1 MQSDR
6 ANMPSEFAAER
17 LALRTPAEI
26 ATDIIPDRPLIC
38 KFPVIRHFFIF
49 REWLETG
56 ISPSCTC
63 RDVVNLADGRSL
75 DTQSREIAGGTVR
88 EDT

>member
-1 MQSDR
+1 MQNDR
-6 ANMPSEFAAER
+6 ADKPSEFAAER

-38 KFPVIRHFFIF
+38 KFPVIKHYFIF

-63 RDVVNLADGRSL
+63 RENVDRADSRSVN
-75 DTQSREIAGGTVR
+75 TQSREIAGGTVR
-88 EDT
+88 QDT